1 MATTMKL
8 IAKNVL
14 DTTAASIT
22 LSSIPATYDD
32 LLLVMSLRSN
42 RASLDYTDVRG
53 RFNGATSDTNHSGRY
68 LFGSGSTTASG
79 TESFC
84 RFAYATGATAT
95 SSTFSSTEIYIPN
108 YAGSTNKSYSMT
120 TVHENNS
127 STAYMIAYAGLWS
140 STSAITSIEVIADA
154 SSFVS
159 GSSFCL
165 YGIKKA

>member
-1 MATTMKL
+1 MPTTMKL
-8 IAKNVL
+8 IAQNVL
-14 DTTAASIT
+14 GSSSASVT

-32 LLLVMSLRSN
+32 LLLVMSLRSD
-42 RASLDYTDVRG
+42 RASLTYTDVKG
-53 RFNGATSDTNHSGRY
+53 RFNGATSDTSHSGRY
-68 LFGSGSTTASG
+68 LYGNGSTTASG
-79 TESFC
+79 TDPFC

-95 SSTFSSTEIYIPN
+95 ASTFASTEIYIPN

-120 TVHENNS
+120 TVHETNA

-140 STSAITSIEVIADA
+140 STSAITSIEVIPDS

-159 GSSFCL
+159 GSSFFL